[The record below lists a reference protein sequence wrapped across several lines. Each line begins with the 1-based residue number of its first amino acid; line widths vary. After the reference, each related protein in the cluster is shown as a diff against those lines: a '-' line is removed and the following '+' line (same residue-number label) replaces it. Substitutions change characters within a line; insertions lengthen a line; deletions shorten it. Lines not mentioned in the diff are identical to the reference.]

1 MPRRRSRSRPDNN
14 HAASG
19 TSTCKLSGNVG
30 RSTVYF
36 DCNDVADRRVWTEVV
51 VEALI
56 YHIVR
61 LTMCGSARHVQH
73 TVHASDAFLRYAAQR
88 SYSVLQIH
96 YTASH
101 KILFSEVLSA
111 ACLATP
117 FEVHQ
122 AITHRLRCCCG
133 HDHRTERVYGA
144 SRSRGVHFNNTHQLL
159 SCRQIE
165 NESEVGEVGSANQ
178 KLGRSGRQRL
188 KSESVS

>member
-1 MPRRRSRSRPDNN
+1 
-14 HAASG
+14 
-19 TSTCKLSGNVG
+19 
-30 RSTVYF
+30 
-36 DCNDVADRRVWTEVV
+36 DVADRRVWTEVV

-117 FEVHQ
+117 FEVRSDVADRRVWTEVVVEALIYH
-122 AITHRLRCCCG
+122 IVRLTMCG
-133 HDHRTERVYGA
+133 SARHVQHTVHA
-144 SRSRGVHFNNTHQLL
+144 SDAFLRYAAQRSYSVL
-159 SCRQIE
+159 QIHYTASHKILF
-165 NESEVGEVGSANQ
+165 SEVLSAACLATPFEV
-178 KLGRSGRQRL
+178 
-188 KSESVS
+188 